1 MKRTIPSNLACLVS
15 IYIIGKN
22 LFRVHFCVLQYV
34 IENDLIIRQIKD
46 IKVNL
51 RDLKF
56 KFLKNSTHYILN
68 YNYLR
73 LQLLFYIY
81 IYIYFFFLLFVDVKL
96 PIVPKA

>member
-73 LQLLFYIY
+73 LQLFIYIY
-81 IYIYFFFLLFVDVKL
+81 KYIYFFYCLLML
-96 PIVPKA
+96 NY